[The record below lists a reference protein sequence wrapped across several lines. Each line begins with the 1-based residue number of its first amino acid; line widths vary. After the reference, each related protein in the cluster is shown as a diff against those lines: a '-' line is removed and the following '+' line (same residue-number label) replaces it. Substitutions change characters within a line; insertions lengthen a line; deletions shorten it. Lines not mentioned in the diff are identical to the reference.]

1 MKIVQVHK
9 YYWQRDGASNY
20 FLYLSELLESK
31 GHTVIPFSIENP
43 KNLKTPFS
51 KYFVSNVELN
61 DPSKVSFLNKLKGI
75 GRIFYSFEAKKKME
89 HLIKEEKPD
98 IIHIHNIYH
107 HISPSILVVAK
118 KYKIPVV
125 MTLHDY
131 KLIVPNYSMFYRG
144 AVHEEDCKGWYLSC
158 IKNKCQ
164 KDSLSQSIVL
174 TLEMIFHHKI
184 MRYYERLVDKFIA
197 PSKFM
202 KNKCIEYEWKKEKFV
217 NIPNPIDADKF
228 KIAKGDK
235 GYIVF
240 VGRISEEKGVGYL
253 IDTAFNNPEI
263 PIKIIGEGPQLD
275 ILQRAVKQQG
285 LKNVEFT
292 GFQTG
297 KKLEELI
304 KGARIL
310 ISPSISYENY
320 PLSVLE
326 AKAMG
331 KIVIASKIGGIPEML
346 PNSMLVESGNAEE
359 LALKIKYWFNKKEEE
374 RLEIGQEFRKEVLK
388 TNSPEQHLKQVLS
401 LYKKLIDHAS

>member
-1 MKIVQVHK
+1 M
-9 YYWQRDGASNY
+9 
-20 FLYLSELLESK
+20 
-31 GHTVIPFSIENP
+31 
-43 KNLKTPFS
+43 
-51 KYFVSNVELN
+51 
-61 DPSKVSFLNKLKGI
+61 
-75 GRIFYSFEAKKKME
+75 
-89 HLIKEEKPD
+89 
-98 IIHIHNIYH
+98 
-107 HISPSILVVAK
+107 
-118 KYKIPVV
+118 
-125 MTLHDY
+125 
-131 KLIVPNYSMFYRG
+131 
-144 AVHEEDCKGWYLSC
+144 
-158 IKNKCQ
+158 
-164 KDSLSQSIVL
+164 
-174 TLEMIFHHKI
+174 
-184 MRYYERLVDKFIA
+184 
-197 PSKFM
+197 
-202 KNKCIEYEWKKEKFV
+202 
-217 NIPNPIDADKF
+217 
-228 KIAKGDK
+228 
-235 GYIVF
+235 
-240 VGRISEEKGVGYL
+240 